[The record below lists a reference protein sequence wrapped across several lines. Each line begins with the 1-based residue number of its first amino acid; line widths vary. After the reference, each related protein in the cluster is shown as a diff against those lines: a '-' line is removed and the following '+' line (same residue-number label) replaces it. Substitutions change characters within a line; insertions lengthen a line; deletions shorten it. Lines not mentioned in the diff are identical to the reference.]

1 MASDPKCKLCRRAG
15 ERLFLKGERCYSPKC
30 AMVKNPT
37 PPGQHGTRK
46 KGRRNA
52 SAFGAEL
59 REKQKIRLLYGLSET
74 QLGNYASAAK
84 KRKTGVMADNLVES
98 LEQRLDNAVF
108 RAGFGI
114 SRSISHNLV
123 TYGHMTLNGKPV
135 SMPSLRIK
143 KGDIIGIRVQS
154 APLGLFKD
162 VDERFKKYVPPK
174 WIEVD
179 KTAKTATVIGVP
191 TREDSQINQDLKL
204 VVQYYSR

>member
-1 MASDPKCKLCRRAG
+1 
-15 ERLFLKGERCYSPKC
+15 
-30 AMVKNPT
+30 
-37 PPGQHGTRK
+37 
-46 KGRRNA
+46 
-52 SAFGAEL
+52 
-59 REKQKIRLLYGLSET
+59 
-74 QLGNYASAAK
+74 
-84 KRKTGVMADNLVES
+84 
-98 LEQRLDNAVF
+98 
-108 RAGFGI
+108 
-114 SRSISHNLV
+114 
-123 TYGHMTLNGKPV
+123 
-135 SMPSLRIK
+135 MPSLRIK